1 MPPVDIREGPL
12 LMRNEVSDEAIGD
25 RLRDIVAS
33 ILEMEPAEVEADALF
48 YEDLGADSL
57 EKVGITTRIE
67 SEFGVSLTAEEAA
80 AMRTVGEAVTVLR
93 QKPELAAGAPLAEP
107 TERADSAPDQDADL
121 VDLIGRLVA
130 GHVTEGRGDRVSYLD
145 PDVGEVSY
153 QRLLDAA
160 RGYAG
165 ALRAA
170 EVPAGTRGLLV
181 TDDSVAAVAA
191 VLGLWWHGCVP
202 VVVSPMLT
210 DEEIAYIA
218 ENCSARIVHLDVT
231 AKKQRGHD
239 EMFAGLIRLYGDDVR
254 TGLETGAD
262 TPGRQPGHAGEPVDW
277 PASREALV
285 QYTSG
290 STGQP
295 KGVRHSARGIGAMF
309 TDVCGVL
316 DLRPEDL
323 VLSTARMSFGY
334 GFGNSVLC
342 PLAAGAT
349 VLLLRGTVDVH
360 SVTAAVN
367 KHQPT
372 VLFLVPRMYAALL
385 DASAGPDQAAL
396 KAVRLCVAAGEN
408 LPAALGDRIRETFG
422 AGVLNG
428 LGATEALYIV
438 VATPPDRSLP
448 GSFGVPVPRVTA
460 TVRDADGAHVPDGDE
475 GRLHI
480 AGPTVALGYID
491 LPDATAR
498 SFADGGLYTG
508 DVVRRNEQG
517 EFTYLCRADD
527 LLNLGGYK
535 VVPSEIESVVRQADG
550 VKDCVVVGGTDENG
564 LESAVLYLVPSP
576 DSDEARVRRSVMTA
590 LRTGLAPYK
599 RPARLEFLEK
609 LPTTST
615 GKLAAFRLREQ
626 AARP

>member
-1 MPPVDIREGPL
+1 
-12 LMRNEVSDEAIGD
+12 MRNEVSDEAIGD

-67 SEFGVSLTAEEAA
+67 TEFGVTLTAEEAA
-80 AMRTVGEAVTVLR
+80 ATRTVAEAVTVLR
-93 QKPELAAGAPLAEP
+93 QKPELAAGGAALAEP
-107 TERADSAPDQDADL
+107 AAGAESAPDQD

-145 PDVGEVSY
+145 PEVGEVSY

-170 EVPAGTRGLLV
+170 EVPAGARGLLV

-218 ENCSARIVHLDVT
+218 GNCSARVVHLDVS
-231 AKKQRGHD
+231 AKKQRGLD
-239 EMFAGLIRLYGDDVR
+239 EMFAGLVRFYGDDVR
-254 TGLETGAD
+254 TGLATGAD
-262 TPGRQPGHAGEPVDW
+262 APSHRPGRAGEPAGW

-290 STGQP
+290 STGRP
-295 KGVRHSARGIGAMF
+295 KGVRHSAGGIGAMF

-316 DLRPEDL
+316 DLRPDDL

-349 VLLLRGTVDVH
+349 VLLLHGTVDVH
-360 SVTAAVN
+360 SVTAAVE
-367 KHQPT
+367 KHRPT

-385 DASAGPDQAAL
+385 DASAGPDRAAL
-396 KAVRLCVAAGEN
+396 EAVRLCVAAGEN
-408 LPAALGDRIRETFG
+408 LPAALGERIRETFG

-438 VATPPDRSLP
+438 VATPPDRPIPAASASRCP
-448 GSFGVPVPRVTA
+448 G
-460 TVRDADGAHVPDGDE
+460 
-475 GRLHI
+475 
-480 AGPTVALGYID
+480 
-491 LPDATAR
+491 
-498 SFADGGLYTG
+498 
-508 DVVRRNEQG
+508 
-517 EFTYLCRADD
+517 
-527 LLNLGGYK
+527 
-535 VVPSEIESVVRQADG
+535 
-550 VKDCVVVGGTDENG
+550 
-564 LESAVLYLVPSP
+564 
-576 DSDEARVRRSVMTA
+576 
-590 LRTGLAPYK
+590 
-599 RPARLEFLEK
+599 
-609 LPTTST
+609 
-615 GKLAAFRLREQ
+615 
-626 AARP
+626 